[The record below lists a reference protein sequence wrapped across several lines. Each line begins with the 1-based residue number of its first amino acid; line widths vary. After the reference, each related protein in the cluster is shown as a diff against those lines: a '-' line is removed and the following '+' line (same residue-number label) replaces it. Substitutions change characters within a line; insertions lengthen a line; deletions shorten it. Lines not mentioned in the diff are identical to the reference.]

1 VSDVIKAGELFDLSG
16 EVAMVTGAS
25 SGLGWRF
32 AQVLAAHGA
41 KVVLAARRTERLEE
55 LKAEIEA
62 AGGEAA
68 VVELD
73 VAKHGQ
79 TAQAFDAAGQAFGTV
94 TILFNNAGMAIQKPV
109 LDMDHEDWRKVLD
122 VNLDGVWAT
131 AHECARR
138 MAEAGTGGS
147 IINTA
152 SILGLR
158 TAKTLSAYAVS
169 KAAVIQLTKALALE
183 LARFQIRVNAI
194 APGYVLTEINKDFF
208 ENNPQE
214 AEAMIRTIPQRRIA
228 DPSEL
233 DGVALLLASKASGFM
248 TGEVLTIDGG
258 QTLEV

>member
-62 AGGEAA
+62 GGGEAA

-79 TAQAFDAAGQAFGTV
+79 IAQAFDAAEQAFGTV

>member
-1 VSDVIKAGELFDLSG
+1 MSDVIKAGELFDLSG
-16 EVAMVTGAS
+16 EVALVTGAS

-55 LKAEIEA
+55 LKSDIEA

-73 VAKHGQ
+73 VARHGQ
-79 TAQAFDAAGQAFGTV
+79 IPQAFDAAEQAFGTV

-147 IINTA
+147 IVNTA

-183 LARFQIRVNAI
+183 LARFNIRVNAI
-194 APGYVLTEINKDFF
+194 APGYVLTEINRDFF
-208 ENNPQE
+208 EGRSDE

-228 DPSEL
+228 EPSEL
-233 DGVALLLASKASGFM
+233 DGVVLLLASKASGFM

-258 QTLEV
+258 QTLSV

>member
-1 VSDVIKAGELFDLSG
+1 MSDVIKAGELFDLSG
-16 EVAMVTGAS
+16 EVALVTGAS

-55 LKAEIEA
+55 LKSEIEA
-62 AGGEAA
+62 SGGEAA

-79 TAQAFDAAGQAFGTV
+79 VAQAFDAAEQAFGTV

-138 MAEAGTGGS
+138 MAEAGSGGS

-183 LARFQIRVNAI
+183 LARYQIRVNAI
-194 APGYVLTEINKDFF
+194 APGYVLTEINKEFF

-228 DPSEL
+228 EPSEL

>member
-1 VSDVIKAGELFDLSG
+1 MSDVIKAGELFDLSG
-16 EVAMVTGAS
+16 EVALVTGAS

-55 LKAEIEA
+55 LKSDIEA

-79 TAQAFDAAGQAFGTV
+79 IAQAFDAAEQAFGPV

-122 VNLDGVWAT
+122 INLDGVWAT

-138 MAEAGTGGS
+138 MAAAGTGGS

-183 LARFQIRVNAI
+183 LARYKIRVNAI
-194 APGYVLTEINKDFF
+194 APGYVLTEINKEFF

-233 DGVALLLASKASGFM
+233 DGVVLLLASKASGFM

>member
-1 VSDVIKAGELFDLSG
+1 MSDVIKAGELFDLSG
-16 EVAMVTGAS
+16 EVALVTGAS

-55 LKAEIEA
+55 LKSEIEA
-62 AGGEAA
+62 GGGEAA

-73 VAKHGQ
+73 VAKPGQ
-79 TAQAFDAAGQAFGTV
+79 VAKAFDAAEQAFGTV

-138 MAEAGTGGS
+138 MAEAGSGGS

-183 LARFQIRVNAI
+183 LARYQIRVNAI
-194 APGYVLTEINKDFF
+194 APGYVLTEINKEFF

-228 DPSEL
+228 EPSEL